1 MDLGSLVEKGMKLPK
16 RIDPCPI
23 VDALVEIRF
32 STKINSNAVFGLIYN
47 SLQPEFE
54 SVENLPI
61 QQLPEPVRSSD
72 PNLRFKPHYRVK
84 SENFIVQIG
93 PDVLTISSHPN
104 YLGWT
109 RFSEEIYRILSKVEQ
124 VGIIN
129 KVSRIGIRYI
139 NFFQEDVFKL
149 VNLNVNLGEKPVK
162 YNNTVVRTEF
172 DQGDFRSTLQIANN
186 ANMNGKSGSI
196 IDIDTFIS
204 FDTNNFFEKK
214 EDLINTGHQK
224 EKELFFSLLKED
236 FLKTLKPIY

>member
-1 MDLGSLVEKGMKLPK
+1 MKLPK

-109 RFSEEIYRILSKVEQ
+109 RFSEEI
-124 VGIIN
+124 
-129 KVSRIGIRYI
+129 
-139 NFFQEDVFKL
+139 
-149 VNLNVNLGEKPVK
+149 
-162 YNNTVVRTEF
+162 
-172 DQGDFRSTLQIANN
+172 
-186 ANMNGKSGSI
+186 
-196 IDIDTFIS
+196 
-204 FDTNNFFEKK
+204 
-214 EDLINTGHQK
+214 
-224 EKELFFSLLKED
+224 
-236 FLKTLKPIY
+236 